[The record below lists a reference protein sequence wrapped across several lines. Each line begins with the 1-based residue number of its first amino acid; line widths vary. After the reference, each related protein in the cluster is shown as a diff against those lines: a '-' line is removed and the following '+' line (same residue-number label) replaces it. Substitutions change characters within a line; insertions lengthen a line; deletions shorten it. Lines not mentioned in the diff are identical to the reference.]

1 MAFQLLAKKQK
12 MTDPEIFEKY
22 ATPDQIRKRA
32 IIERLAKIRNKPPSI
47 VEKELIDI
55 GLLKWNWSI

>member
-1 MAFQLLAKKQK
+1 

-32 IIERLAKIRNKPPSI
+32 IIERLAKIRNKPPSM